1 MARGIDTA
9 AHKASLTAG
18 GDTIAVF
25 GSGVDH
31 IYLAETGAW
40 RRTLP
45 SKDYFLSEFPWAIPA
60 PSELPVRNRI
70 ISGLSVGV
78 LW

>member
-1 MARGIDTA
+1 MVIVSGMARGIDTA

-31 IYLAETGAW
+31 IYPAENRRLAEDIA
-40 RRTLP
+40 L
-45 SKDYFLSEFPWAIPA
+45 K
-60 PSELPVRNRI
+60 
-70 ISGLSVGV
+70 
-78 LW
+78 